1 MKKYIYMLGIAACMS
16 AACTN
21 LEETIYSQLPKE
33 EFFKS
38 EAQLT
43 TYSARPYT
51 LLQNWGTEQ
60 SMWTLIMQLSNEVA
74 VPKSYNGSWSEPRYR
89 EIQTHKMQTNNK
101 LIRTAWEFCFNVI
114 AGCNDVIYEVE
125 KSGEMNAA
133 KEKIVAEMKVL
144 RAYCYLLAMDCWGNI
159 PYSVD
164 KKQEG
169 YPDVKGRDFFFDF
182 IEKEIKDNMGKLD
195 AAPSASNYGRL
206 TQDAAHFLLAK
217 LYLNA
222 KVWVG
227 KEMWA
232 EAAAQCKAI
241 MDAGHFQLT
250 KTYKENFEVHN
261 ENSTEA
267 IFAIPYSTG
276 ITTSD
281 RNAFY
286 PFCLTIN
293 ADCEKIW
300 NVSGTWNGAFIGQP
314 DFMATYDAADT
325 RKKDSWLY
333 GQVYDLNGNKWRI
346 SIGVNKKGEPVYRDY
361 ILEDINIDPSKF
373 SYGLSRTDGA
383 RIIKWTYQNDGS
395 LTSYQVSMENDFILF
410 RYADVVLMYVEA
422 LVRQGLIGTAA
433 GVQEFKDIRTRAGLS
448 PITAANLTLDNL
460 LIERQHELCMEGW
473 SRQDLIRF
481 GKYLDAWWCKEA
493 GPERELLL
501 PIPEEMRGANP
512 KLQQNPGY
520 SSASDVQ

>member
-21 LEETIYSQLPKE
+21 LDETIYSQLPKE

-182 IEKEIKDNMGKLD
+182 IELW
-195 AAPSASNYGRL
+195 SAYPGCRTL
-206 TQDAAHFLLAK
+206 PAC
-217 LYLNA
+217 
-222 KVWVG
+222 
-227 KEMWA
+227 
-232 EAAAQCKAI
+232 EAVP
-241 MDAGHFQLT
+241 
-250 KTYKENFEVHN
+250 E
-261 ENSTEA
+261 
-267 IFAIPYSTG
+267 
-276 ITTSD
+276 
-281 RNAFY
+281 
-286 PFCLTIN
+286 
-293 ADCEKIW
+293 
-300 NVSGTWNGAFIGQP
+300 
-314 DFMATYDAADT
+314 
-325 RKKDSWLY
+325 
-333 GQVYDLNGNKWRI
+333 
-346 SIGVNKKGEPVYRDY
+346 
-361 ILEDINIDPSKF
+361 
-373 SYGLSRTDGA
+373 
-383 RIIKWTYQNDGS
+383 
-395 LTSYQVSMENDFILF
+395 
-410 RYADVVLMYVEA
+410 
-422 LVRQGLIGTAA
+422 RQGLGRERNVGRSCRPMQSHHGRRSLPAH
-433 GVQEFKDIRTRAGLS
+433 QNLQREFRST
-448 PITAANLTLDNL
+448 
-460 LIERQHELCMEGW
+460 Q
-473 SRQDLIRF
+473 
-481 GKYLDAWWCKEA
+481 
-493 GPERELLL
+493 
-501 PIPEEMRGANP
+501 
-512 KLQQNPGY
+512 
-520 SSASDVQ
+520 